1 MTDVE
6 LAKLDLGPATVR
18 AVRAGVRNDVRA
30 ALTAAGETVG
40 EEIIE
45 VRWGDEAFGQP
56 VLDERPAMIVID
68 DARALVFGALPD
80 KAVSAEAVSPD
91 GERVACT
98 IGEGVWLVA
107 LPNNHR
113 GAELYPVLFRNS
125 AGAPINPGLPASW
138 EREVIGER
146 EHGCPACEAN
156 TWDLFIA
163 AWEGVGP
170 LRNTRWG
177 YGGSGPGRAF
187 VCCACGHEEKIGER
201 FTYSRSQPWSRA
213 APDTWGTAVVPSL
226 IAAASS
232 PDEA

>member
-1 MTDVE
+1 LGLICSLRATVTDVV
-6 LAKLDLGPATVR
+6 LTKLDLGPATVC
-18 AVRAGVRNDVRA
+18 AVRTRVRDDVRA
-30 ALTAAGETVG
+30 ALTAAGKTVG

-56 VLDERPAMIVID
+56 VLNERPAMIVID
-68 DARALVFGALPD
+68 DESALVFGALPD
-80 KAVSAEAVSPD
+80 NAVSAEAVSPD

-98 IGEGVWLVA
+98 IGDGVWLVA

-125 AGAPINPGLPASW
+125 KKAPINPGLPASW

-156 TWDLFIA
+156 AWDLVTA

-177 YGGSGPGRAF
+177 YGSSGPGRAF
-187 VCCACGHEEKIGER
+187 VCRVCGHQEKIGER
-201 FTYSRSQPWSRA
+201 LGYSRSQP
-213 APDTWGTAVVPSL
+213 
-226 IAAASS
+226 
-232 PDEA
+232 